1 MAKIQALDPRQ
12 KPPGSIKT
20 RYKFYQTLDSVEL
33 DRDPDILD
41 FSRGLGLQQKEQCK
55 QVGTMNLDIVR
66 NACIRF
72 GQHPHVDTWPPFFDT
87 PAFEH
92 AELPGKNRETVP
104 FLQTNVSNALGLLL
118 VPSLIPP
125 QTQQDLVSRLMHQC
139 LADERHKTNV
149 HAHYRILYQS
159 PHKIS
164 SSVPDSP
171 RDTNNCQDT
180 LATTRSF
187 FDMSPEIS
195 EPFQPLEQHTH
206 KPITVAQFLRRKLRW
221 MTLGG
226 QYDWTMKKYPDEE
239 PPPFPKDIAELVHSL
254 FPEMQPEAAIVN
266 LYTPGDTLSIH
277 RDVSEDSDKGLVSIS
292 FGCDAIFVA
301 GFGDE
306 REGDGHSG
314 HLSVRLRSGDAVY
327 MTGPARFAWHGVPRV
342 IPGTCPP
349 WLREWPAIASIEDN
363 KSDEYKPWGGWMS
376 DKRINLNIRQI
387 KD

>member
-1 MAKIQALDPRQ
+1 MAKIQTLDARQ

-20 RYKFYQTLDSVEL
+20 RYKFYQTLDSVDL

-41 FSRGLGLQQKEQCK
+41 FSRGLSLQQEEQCK
-55 QVGTMNLDIVR
+55 QVGIMDSASVR

-72 GQHPHVDTWPPFFDT
+72 GQHRHFDTWPPFSDT

-92 AELPGKNRETVP
+92 AELPGKNREAVP
-104 FLQTNVSNALGLLL
+104 FQRTELSNALGLLL

-125 QTQQDLVSRLMHQC
+125 KTQQQLVSRLMHQC
-139 LADERHKTNV
+139 LADERHKTNI
-149 HAHYRILYQS
+149 HAHYQISYQS

-164 SSVPDSP
+164 GSDTGSF
-171 RDTNNCQDT
+171 RDTNSFQDAST
-180 LATTRSF
+180 NPRSF
-187 FDMSPEIS
+187 FDMSPGSS
-195 EPFQPLEQHTH
+195 EPFQPLEPDIR

-266 LYTPGDTLSIH
+266 LYTPGDTLSVH

-292 FGCDAIFVA
+292 LGCDAIFVA

-306 REGDGHSG
+306 GEGDVHSG

-349 WLREWPAIASIEDN
+349 WLREWPTVDPIEN
-363 KSDEYKPWGGWMS
+363 KNIDEYKSWAGWMT

>member
-1 MAKIQALDPRQ
+1 MAKIQALDTRQ

-20 RYKFYQTLDSVEL
+20 RYKFYQTLDPVEL

-41 FSRGLGLQQKEQCK
+41 FSRGLSLQQEEKCK
-55 QVGTMNLDIVR
+55 QVGIMDLDSVR

-72 GQHPHVDTWPPFFDT
+72 GQHRHLDLEPPFFDT
-87 PAFEH
+87 PVFEH
-92 AELPGKNRETVP
+92 AELSGKKRETVP
-104 FLQTNVSNALGLLL
+104 FLRIDVSNALGLLL

-125 QTQQDLVSRLMHQC
+125 QTQQELVSRLMHQC
-139 LADERHKTNV
+139 LADERHKTNA
-149 HAHYRILYQS
+149 HAHYQIPYQS

-164 SSVPDSP
+164 GSIPGSP
-171 RDTNNCQDT
+171 RDIISCPDT

-187 FDMSPEIS
+187 FDMSPEKS
-195 EPFQPLEQHTH
+195 EPFQPLDPHTH

-226 QYDWTMKKYPDEE
+226 QYNWTMKKYPDEV
-239 PPPFPKDIAELVHSL
+239 PPPFPKDIAELVRSL

-266 LYTPGDTLSIH
+266 LYTPGDTLSVH

-306 REGDGHSG
+306 NEGDVHSR
-314 HLSVRLRSGDAVY
+314 HLSIRLRSGDAVY

-342 IPGTCPP
+342 IPDTCPS
-349 WLREWPAIASIEDN
+349 WLRDWPAIASIENNNTD
-363 KSDEYKPWGGWMS
+363 KYQSWGGWMS